1 MNYTKL
7 SVTCLDSFHH
17 IYTVHYLSLKSPK
30 IKFTS
35 NISSRWCHCWFSS
48 WFIEAW
54 IITSVKRCTLSTVK
68 LMVFKW
74 RKVLVFKWRKKGK
87 CLFYILSTHKTGFQN
102 VSWIWNAIRQIF
114 KEEKGSKICSFTVLE
129 NIHSFIPCNYFILVR
144 AAMDSESIPGTLGP
158 RWKYTQVGTPI
169 HHRVPCT
176 HKSTHSFTINGNLW
190 YPMHICMFLGLGGNQ
205 RTHRTEPGPGALG
218 RLENTSIILIKE
230 GAPSLILP

>member
-1 MNYTKL
+1 MFIL
-7 SVTCLDSFHH
+7 HI
-17 IYTVHYLSLKSPK
+17 IYTQNRIPK
-30 IKFTS
+30 CFLNMECNKT
-35 NISSRWCHCWFSS
+35 NIQRRERIQNLF
-48 WFIEAW
+48 
-54 IITSVKRCTLSTVK
+54 LYST
-68 LMVFKW
+68 
-74 RKVLVFKWRKKGK
+74 RE
-87 CLFYILSTHKTGFQN
+87 Y
-102 VSWIWNAIRQIF
+102 
-114 KEEKGSKICSFTVLE
+114 SF
-129 NIHSFIPCNYFILVR
+129 IHSFIPCNYFILVR

>member
-74 RKVLVFKWRKKGK
+74 RKVLVFKWRKKREMFILHIIYTQNRIPK
-87 CLFYILSTHKTGFQN
+87 CFLNMECNKTNIQRRERIQNLFLYST
-102 VSWIWNAIRQIF
+102 R
-114 KEEKGSKICSFTVLE
+114 EYSF
-129 NIHSFIPCNYFILVR
+129 IHSFPVTTLSWSGQQWIRSLSQEHWAQGGNTLRLGHP
-144 AAMDSESIPGTLGP
+144 SIIGYHAHINP
-158 RWKYTQVGTPI
+158 
-169 HHRVPCT
+169 H
-176 HKSTHSFTINGNLW
+176 THSQLMAIYGIQCTSACFWDWEETRE
-190 YPMHICMFLGLGGNQ
+190 PTGLNQ
-205 RTHRTEPGPGALG
+205 GLEPW
-218 RLENTSIILIKE
+218 ED
-230 GAPSLILP
+230 